1 MSRVIR
7 LPYARKN
14 RVWELAIRHSAIES
28 QFIDTRAAFTWSVLL
43 IGRRA
48 SKTSRI
54 TDETTGET
62 FRLTR
67 DVCCLVPPG
76 VRAHYSIDPDWD
88 FFNLQFNLE
97 TFPGRDLFAAQ
108 KGIRCFVSPVWRK
121 RLDGILPNA
130 MSTRTLF
137 RLRAALYDF
146 AAENL
151 PPEDMSSP
159 LPAWFDDLQQELRSP
174 QADLSVKVLAGRLG
188 RSVSAFSRGFH
199 EATGESAKHY
209 LDRVLMNRLWEY
221 LRTEKTLG
229 EIARELHFSSEFQL
243 SRFVRRVTG
252 KSPAELRKSMF

>member
-137 RLRAALYDF
+137 RLRARG
-146 AAENL
+146 
-151 PPEDMSSP
+151 STIC
-159 LPAWFDDLQQELRSP
+159 
-174 QADLSVKVLAGRLG
+174 
-188 RSVSAFSRGFH
+188 SR
-199 EATGESAKHY
+199 
-209 LDRVLMNRLWEY
+209 NC
-221 LRTEKTLG
+221 
-229 EIARELHFSSEFQL
+229 
-243 SRFVRRVTG
+243 VRR
-252 KSPAELRKSMF
+252 RRI